1 MASTIKPHRRPERF
15 IPHHGNVGENR
26 TAAKPI
32 RRRGHP
38 TTRQRKL
45 GGSARQA
52 IALHNISRLH
62 DTPDQDNRT
71 QYTPR
76 RRQREHL
83 TPPEMDRLLKAARS
97 NRYGYRDHA
106 FVLIC
111 YTHGL
116 RLSEAIGAVWEDFD
130 LKAGVFHV
138 HRVKGSISGDHFLR
152 GVEIRALRQL
162 KRSGPA
168 SGEFVFASERGG
180 RLSARGVQK
189 MIERLAVR
197 AGMGAL
203 KVHAHMMRHSCG
215 YYLADRGVHLR
226 VIQEYLG
233 HKNIRHTVRYTAL
246 SPRKF
251 RRLWDD

>member
-1 MASTIKPHRRPERF
+1 MVLTIKPHRRPGR
-15 IPHHGNVGENR
+15 GSR
-26 TAAKPI
+26 TAAKHS
-32 RRRGHP
+32 RRRVHP
-38 TTRQRKL
+38 CTRQRKVKPNPAPEI
-45 GGSARQA
+45 GTPKVKDTKTRFV
-52 IALHNISRLH
+52 SR
-62 DTPDQDNRT
+62 T
-71 QYTPR
+71 
-76 RRQREHL
+76 REHL
-83 TPPEMDRLLKAARS
+83 TPPEMDRLLKAARG
-97 NRYGYRDHA
+97 NRYGCRDHA
-106 FVLIC
+106 LVLIS

-116 RLSEAIGAVWEDFD
+116 RLSEAIRASWEDFD

-138 HRVKGSISGDHFLR
+138 HRLKGSISGDHFLR

-162 KRSGPA
+162 KREGPT

-189 MIERLAVR
+189 MIERLGAR
-197 AGMGAL
+197 AGMGTL
-203 KVHAHMMRHSCG
+203 KVHTHMLRHSCG

-226 VIQEYLG
+226 IIQEYLG